1 MYGGNGTSTF
11 ALPDLRGRAAM
22 HPAPLGVN
30 GERGALAAGDDARAA
45 PGFLYVN
52 FIIALTG
59 TFPSRG

>member
-1 MYGGNGTSTF
+1 
-11 ALPDLRGRAAM
+11 
-22 HPAPLGVN
+22 VN
-30 GERGALAAGDDARAA
+30 GERGALAAGDDASAA